1 MMYMISYH
9 LRAEDA
15 AARENLE
22 NAVKRLGNWS
32 RRMPTVWLVESKAN
46 APQIRDFLKQ
56 HLGPQD
62 ALFIARISKNWAGR
76 NLGDGFAEWM
86 KRRDFG
92 SFVATPAAAD
102 EASSEG

>member
-9 LRAEDA
+9 LRSDDA
-15 AARENLE
+15 VSRENLE
-22 NAVKRLGNWS
+22 NAVKKLGNWS
-32 RRMPTVWLVESKAN
+32 RRMPTVWLVESRAN

-92 SFVATPAAAD
+92 SFAVVTAGED
-102 EASSEG
+102 ENGQG

>member
-9 LRAEDA
+9 LRSDDA
-15 AARENLE
+15 VSRENLE
-22 NAVKRLGNWS
+22 NAVKKLGNWS
-32 RRMPTVWLVESKAN
+32 RRMPTVWLVESRAA

-62 ALFIARISKNWAGR
+62 ALFVARISKNWAGR

-92 SFVATPAAAD
+92 TFATPTAGED
-102 EASSEG
+102 ESSQG